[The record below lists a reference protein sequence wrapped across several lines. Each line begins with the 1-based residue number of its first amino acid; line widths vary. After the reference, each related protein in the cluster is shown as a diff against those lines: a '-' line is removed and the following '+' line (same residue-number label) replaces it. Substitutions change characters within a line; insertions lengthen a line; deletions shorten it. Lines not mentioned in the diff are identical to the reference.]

1 MLKST
6 SFTKAAI
13 RTQPP
18 DVIRWSVAY
27 FTALA
32 NGDPLPVKRKLEPG
46 AEGLSVGLLDVLHQQ
61 LKGTNPCSLAFV
73 EKKWM
78 ELGLLKKHLSEIVRV
93 GSFSEDV
100 EINKFLAV
108 AAFSSNLSG
117 GNITDALNI
126 MCRILTDDA
135 EGGQNRITFEL
146 FQTLYKYLAELNG
159 NVSQAKIASA
169 LEYLKADADKQG
181 GMVMP
186 NNFFSMDCPQLS

>member
-1 MLKST
+1 
-6 SFTKAAI
+6 
-13 RTQPP
+13 
-18 DVIRWSVAY
+18 
-27 FTALA
+27 
-32 NGDPLPVKRKLEPG
+32 
-46 AEGLSVGLLDVLHQQ
+46 
-61 LKGTNPCSLAFV
+61 
-73 EKKWM
+73 
-78 ELGLLKKHLSEIVRV
+78 LLKKHLSEIVRV